1 MQSKYEIIADLWNKG
16 LSEGEIGDKLNI
28 KINTVKFYLR
38 EAKVKGIEL
47 REFSE
52 KKERVKSFVLIAE
65 DWNNGL
71 EEEKI
76 LEKYNIKKITLQ
88 TYLSKAKKNG
98 IGVKSKVKEKA
109 KPKYM
114 QVVDDWNN
122 GLPEEK
128 ILEKYN
134 IKKNTLQTYLN
145 KAKKNGIEVKLLMS
159 ISRCTIY
166 QI

>member
-52 KKERVKSFVLIAE
+52 KKERVKSLVLIAE
-65 DWNNGL
+65 
-71 EEEKI
+71 
-76 LEKYNIKKITLQ
+76 
-88 TYLSKAKKNG
+88 
-98 IGVKSKVKEKA
+98 
-109 KPKYM
+109 
-114 QVVDDWNN
+114 DWNN

-134 IKKNTLQTYLN
+134 IKKSTLQTYLD
-145 KAKKNGIEVKLLMS
+145 KAKKNGIEVKHRVKVKAKYM
-159 ISRCTIY
+159 
-166 QI
+166 QVVDD

>member
-47 REFSE
+47 KEFSE

-71 EEEKI
+71 EEEKEI
-76 LEKYNIKKITLQ
+76 NASQKGDKKKQIYKKIM
-88 TYLSKAKKNG
+88 
-98 IGVKSKVKEKA
+98 KEK
-109 KPKYM
+109 KTK
-114 QVVDDWNN
+114 
-122 GLPEEK
+122 K
-128 ILEKYN
+128 IKE
-134 IKKNTLQTYLN
+134 IKQ
-145 KAKKNGIEVKLLMS
+145 KKKKQE
-159 ISRCTIY
+159 
-166 QI
+166 